1 MSDIAFIGDRD
12 TIWPFK
18 ALGAETIF
26 SDESQEAIP
35 RLVSEAVDGGFKII
49 FVTEE
54 VYEAAREEIDSLGER
69 AIPAVTLIPSVAG
82 NRGVAIQMIRDS
94 VRRAMGAEFI

>member
-12 TIWPFK
+12 TVWPFK
-18 ALGAETIF
+18 ALGAETFF
-26 SDESQEAIP
+26 SDDGRALP
-35 RLVSEAVDGGFKII
+35 RLVSEALGKGFKII

-54 VYEAAREEIDSLGER
+54 VYEAAREEIDPIEESAL
-69 AIPAVTLIPSVAG
+69 PTVAVIPSVAG
-82 NRGVAIQMIRDS
+82 KRGVAIQMIRDS

>member
-12 TIWPFK
+12 TIWPFR

-26 SDESQEAIP
+26 SDDSQALP
-35 RLVSEAVDGGFKII
+35 RLVSKALEGDFKII

-54 VYEAAREEIDSLGER
+54 IYGAAREEIDSLAES
-69 AIPAVTLIPSVAG
+69 AIPAITVIPSVGG
-82 NRGVAIQMIRDS
+82 NRGMAMQMIRDS